1 MKIIL
6 TEKLLNNIKLF
17 LWVNLKNP
25 QDIEAEVMDKELIG
39 EHLLIVRVM
48 AIREALRAP
57 GT

>member
-1 MKIIL
+1 M
-6 TEKLLNNIKLF
+6 EKLLNNIKLF
-17 LWVNLKNP
+17 LWVNSKNP

>member
-1 MKIIL
+1 MKSIL

>member
-1 MKIIL
+1 M
-6 TEKLLNNIKLF
+6 TERLLNNIKLF